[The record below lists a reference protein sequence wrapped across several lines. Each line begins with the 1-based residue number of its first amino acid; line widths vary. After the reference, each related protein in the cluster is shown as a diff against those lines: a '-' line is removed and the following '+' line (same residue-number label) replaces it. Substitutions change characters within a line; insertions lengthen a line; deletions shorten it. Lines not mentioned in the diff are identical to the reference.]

1 MRLPI
6 ERHPG
11 HPFDP
16 PAGLFGLPAM
26 SRLEFADG
34 HLGWLATTDAAART
48 VLGDPRFSARQ
59 EIKHVATHSS
69 RPGGPGQAA
78 PPGFFGAMDPPEH
91 TRYRRLLTGRFTVR
105 GMRLLEP
112 RIEQI
117 AAERLDAMAA
127 AGPPADLVT
136 AYALPIP
143 SMVICELLGVPYAD
157 HEFFQERSSQL
168 VIPGGDPAAVGDLT
182 AYLHEQVRCRR
193 KAPGD
198 DLISG
203 LTADLTDEELTNV
216 ALLLLVAGHETTANM
231 LALGVFALLERG
243 TPPESV
249 SDDAVEELLRWL
261 SILHQ
266 GGPARTALEDVE
278 VAGELVRKGET
289 VVLSLPVVN
298 RDPSVHDDPETL
310 RLDRGGARR
319 HLAFGHGVHQCLGQQ
334 LARIELRIGY
344 RALFERF
351 PGLRLAVPAAAVP
364 LKPDATVYGVTSL
377 PVTWP
382 QGSDEGVIEPGGEH
396 APAGPA

>member
-6 ERHPG
+6 ERHQDR
-11 HPFDP
+11 PFDP
-16 PAGLFGLPAM
+16 PAGLRGLPAM
-26 SRLEFADG
+26 GRLEFADG
-34 HLGWLATTDAAART
+34 HLGWLATTSAAARA

-59 EIKHVATHSS
+59 EIKHVVTHSS
-69 RPGGPGQAA
+69 RPDGPGQAA
-78 PPGFFGAMDPPEH
+78 PPGFFGNMDPPRH
-91 TRYRRLLTGRFTVR
+91 TRYRRLLTGQFTVR
-105 GMRLLEP
+105 RMRLLEP

-117 AAERLDAMAA
+117 TADFLDAMAA
-127 AGPPADLVT
+127 AGPPADLVP

-157 HEFFQERSSQL
+157 HDFFQERSSQL
-168 VIPGGDPAAVGDLT
+168 VVPGGDPAAVADLT
-182 AYLHEQVRCRR
+182 AYLHEQVRR
-193 KAPGD
+193 KRSAPGD

-203 LTADLTDEELTNV
+203 LVTELTDEELANV

-243 TPPESV
+243 APPGEV
-249 SDDAVEELLRWL
+249 PDDAVEELLRWL
-261 SILHQ
+261 SILHL
-266 GGPARTALEDVE
+266 GAPLRTALEDVE

-289 VVLSLPVVN
+289 VAVSLPVVN

-310 RLDRGGARR
+310 RFDRGASIR

-351 PGLRLAVPAAAVP
+351 PGLRLAVPATEVP
-364 LKPDATVYGVTSL
+364 LKHDATVYGVTSL

-382 QGSDEGVIEPGGEH
+382 TG
-396 APAGPA
+396 

>member
-1 MRLPI
+1 MRLPT
-6 ERHPG
+6 ERHPER
-11 HPFDP
+11 PFDP
-16 PAGLFGLPAM
+16 PAELRGLPAM

-34 HLGWLATTDAAART
+34 HLGWLAATAAAART

-59 EIKHVATHSS
+59 EIKHVVTHSS

-78 PPGFFGAMDPPEH
+78 PPGFFGSMDPPEH
-91 TRYRRLLTGRFTVR
+91 TRYRRLLTGQFTVR
-105 GMRLLEP
+105 RMRLLEP

-117 AAERLDAMAA
+117 AAGRLDAMTA
-127 AGPPADLVT
+127 AGPPADLVP

-157 HEFFQERSSQL
+157 HDFFQERSSQL

-182 AYLHEQVRCRR
+182 AYLREQVRR
-193 KAPGD
+193 KRSAPGD

-203 LTADLTDEELTNV
+203 LITDLTDEELANV

-231 LALGVFALLERG
+231 LALGVFALLEHG
-243 TPPESV
+243 APLDED

-261 SILHQ
+261 SVLHL
-266 GGPARTALEDVE
+266 GAPLRTALEDVE

-289 VVLSLPVVN
+289 VAVSLPVVN
-298 RDPSVHDDPETL
+298 RDPSVHDDPEAL
-310 RLDRGGARR
+310 RIDRGASSRTPRR

-344 RALFERF
+344 RALFARF
-351 PGLRLAVPAAAVP
+351 PGLRLAVPAAEVP
-364 LKPDATVYGVTSL
+364 LPHDATVYGVTSL

-382 QGSDEGVIEPGGEH
+382 TG
-396 APAGPA
+396 

>member
-1 MRLPI
+1 MRLPL
-6 ERHPG
+6 ERHPE

-16 PAGLFGLPAM
+16 PAGLRGLPAM

-34 HLGWLATTDAAART
+34 HLGWLGTTDAAART

-69 RPGGPGQAA
+69 RPGAPGQAA
-78 PPGFFGAMDPPEH
+78 PPGFFGNMDPPAH
-91 TRYRRLLTGRFTVR
+91 TRYRRLLTGQFTVR
-105 GMRLLEP
+105 RMRLLEP

-168 VIPGGDPAAVGDLT
+168 VIPGGDPAAVRDLT
-182 AYLHEQVRCRR
+182 TYLYGQVRRAR
-193 KAPGD
+193 EAPGD

-203 LTADLTDEELTNV
+203 LASELTDEELANV

-231 LALGVFALLERG
+231 LTLGVFALLG
-243 TPPESV
+243 QGAPPESV

-266 GGPARTALEDVE
+266 GGPSRTALEDVE

-289 VVLSLPVVN
+289 VVLSLPVIN
-298 RDPSVHDDPETL
+298 RDPSIHDDPETL
-310 RLDRGGARR
+310 RLDRSGARR

-351 PGLRLAVPAAAVP
+351 PGLRLAVPASAVP
-364 LKPDATVYGVTSL
+364 LKPDATVYGATSL

-382 QGSDEGVIEPGGEH
+382 TS
-396 APAGPA
+396 

>member
-1 MRLPI
+1 MKLPI
-6 ERHPG
+6 ERHPDR
-11 HPFDP
+11 PFDP
-16 PAGLFGLPAM
+16 PAGLRGLPAM

-34 HLGWLATTDAAART
+34 HLGWLATTTVAARA

-59 EIKHVATHSS
+59 EIKHVVMHSS
-69 RPGGPGQAA
+69 RPGEPGQEA
-78 PPGFFGAMDPPEH
+78 PPGFFGSMDPPEH
-91 TRYRRLLTGRFTVR
+91 TRYRRLLTGQFTVR
-105 GMRLLEP
+105 RMRLLEP
-112 RIEQI
+112 RVEQI
-117 AAERLDAMAA
+117 AAGLLDAMAA

-143 SMVICELLGVPYAD
+143 STVICELLGVPYAD

-168 VIPGGDPAAVGDLT
+168 VIPGGDPAAIGDLT
-182 AYLHEQVRCRR
+182 AYLREQVRR
-193 KAPGD
+193 KRQAPGD

-203 LTADLTDEELTNV
+203 LIAELTDEELANV

-231 LALGVFALLERG
+231 LTLGVFALLEHG
-243 TPPESV
+243 APLDEV

-261 SILHQ
+261 SILHL
-266 GGPARTALEDVE
+266 GAPLRTALEDVE

-289 VVLSLPVVN
+289 VAVSLPVVN

-310 RLDRGGARR
+310 RFDRGASSR

-351 PGLRLAVPAAAVP
+351 PGLRLAVPASAVP

-377 PVTWP
+377 PVTWST
-382 QGSDEGVIEPGGEH
+382 G
-396 APAGPA
+396 